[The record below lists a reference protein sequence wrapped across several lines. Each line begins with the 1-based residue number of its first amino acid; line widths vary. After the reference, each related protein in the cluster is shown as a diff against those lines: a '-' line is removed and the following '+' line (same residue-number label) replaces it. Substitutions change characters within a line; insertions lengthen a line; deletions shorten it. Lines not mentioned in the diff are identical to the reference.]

1 MKPRLRTMF
10 NLDSDIFI
18 FHVPPELVFLF
29 REWALGFGDYE
40 ELFCKRNEGSW
51 KEQKVS
57 DKYTGSKI
65 DVFLNENWDVLKSNR
80 YTEEDVRTA
89 NLWLRITLQRG
100 DKKIKIPAY
109 RVLKGLVERGLV
121 CA

>member
-1 MKPRLRTMF
+1 MKPRFRIMY
-10 NLDSDIFI
+10 NLGSDIFI
-18 FHVPPELVFLF
+18 FHVPPELVSLF

-40 ELFCKRNEGSW
+40 ELFCKRYEGSW